1 MYVKKLRLGRNL
13 FFFYRAG
20 PVLGCTVSCPST
32 HLVAGGIGG
41 GGGRGAVATYFVVC
55 FIPQTDVGG
64 PNSTSAVILIA
75 LARPR

>member
-13 FFFYRAG
+13 FFFVSGGPGLHSELSFHPFGGWGYRE
-20 PVLGCTVSCPST
+20 
-32 HLVAGGIGG
+32 GGV
-41 GGGRGAVATYFVVC
+41 RNAVATYVMVC